1 MFEVGDDGRI
11 AYEGRFDG
19 DDFEG
24 AYRELERRYYEG
36 EAAYAEPGLLLFE
49 VMAAMNR
56 GDFEGLFRDL
66 LSPDLRVENRSRSAF
81 PDRSAAE
88 LRASFEELSDMVASF
103 RAWNSAVS
111 WLSPRWSVARH
122 EREAVGL
129 DGEKFEWA
137 RLLVIE
143 YRDGRFASLCNF
155 DLEDEERHSPTPKNA
170 CGQRPAG

>member
-1 MFEVGDDGRI
+1 MSRLGS
-11 AYEGRFDG
+11 
-19 DDFEG
+19 
-24 AYRELERRYYEG
+24 
-36 EAAYAEPGLLLFE
+36 
-49 VMAAMNR
+49 
-56 GDFEGLFRDL
+56 DL

-129 DGEKFEWA
+129 DGEQFEWA

-143 YRDGRFASLCNF
+143 YRDGRFASLCDF
-155 DLEDEERHSPTPKNA
+155 DLEDEDAAFAYAEERMRATSSRLAVSNRA
-170 CGQRPAG
+170 SEAADDLIEGDAGPRHRRHPRFLLGPLCVSTIAANER